1 MLLGELC
8 PTAAQSLL
16 QGSAI
21 QNNLG
26 RKKGKEWKKNQELT
40 EREGFLPP
48 RSFLGALEMSVGCGD
63 KLMG

>member
-1 MLLGELC
+1 MG
-8 PTAAQSLL
+8 
-16 QGSAI
+16 
-21 QNNLG
+21 
-26 RKKGKEWKKNQELT
+26 KNQELT